1 MEGWTGVETLLV
13 YALSIGTVLAL
24 IGAWIML
31 WRWMWKQRGIGLA
44 QGWFQVV
51 DQRARGEP
59 AAPSVRWEL
68 MRGGGTKGVPP
79 DADLPRSTPAPE
91 HPKRA
96 PVGPPRYLVPTE
108 KE

>member
-31 WRWMWKQRGIGLA
+31 LRWMWKQRGIGLA
-44 QGWFQVV
+44 QGWFSVV
-51 DQRARGEP
+51 DQREQDAAARARDRVQAPLPGERS
-59 AAPSVRWEL
+59 AVAKGSLAP
-68 MRGGGTKGVPP
+68 P
-79 DADLPRSTPAPE
+79 STPAAEPLR
-91 HPKRA
+91 RA